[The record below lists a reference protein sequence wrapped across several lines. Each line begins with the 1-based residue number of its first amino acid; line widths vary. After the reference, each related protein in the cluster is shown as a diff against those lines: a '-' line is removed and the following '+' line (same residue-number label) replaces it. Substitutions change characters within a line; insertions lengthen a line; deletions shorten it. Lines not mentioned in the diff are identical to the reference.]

1 MSSEGAVHKPK
12 ATSSAG
18 SSAGEQEE
26 ELRDVFKVFDKDGDE
41 VITTLEIKQV
51 LTDLGKSVSDEQIL
65 NMISSVDL
73 DRNGSID
80 FEEFREMM
88 SHRGSAMDFE
98 SKLVNAFMLVTLM

>member
-1 MSSEGAVHKPK
+1 MSSEEGAAQK
-12 ATSSAG
+12 AVPSTIGPCS
-18 SSAGEQEE
+18 GEQEE

-51 LTDLGKSVSDEQIL
+51 LTDLGKSVSDQQIL
-65 NMISSVDL
+65 DMISSVDL

-88 SHRGSAMDFE
+88 SHRGSAMDYE
-98 SKLVNAFMLVTLM
+98 TKLVNAFM